1 MSSSPSYL
9 DPVILRLLVGESVLD
24 VGCGYGRWCHLI
36 QTNFWEAGLTN
47 PPVVDGFDAFAPNVE
62 LCRERGC
69 YRNVWHQE
77 LPSELEGRWDT
88 VLAVE
93 ILEHVPQEQVEET
106 ISVLERAAKRRV
118 VLTMPRDAMV
128 GSRSGLEQIGGFNE
142 YEAHKSSLPISFFRK
157 HGYTVRGAGLTQR
170 TLERL
175 RLAATLTSAT
185 FRFPWIAGTIV
196 AYKNV

>member
-1 MSSSPSYL
+1 
-9 DPVILRLLVGESVLD
+9 
-24 VGCGYGRWCHLI
+24 
-36 QTNFWEAGLTN
+36 
-47 PPVVDGFDAFAPNVE
+47 
-62 LCRERGC
+62 
-69 YRNVWHQE
+69 
-77 LPSELEGRWDT
+77 
-88 VLAVE
+88 
-93 ILEHVPQEQVEET
+93 
-106 ISVLERAAKRRV
+106 
-118 VLTMPRDAMV
+118 MV